1 MNTLINL
8 VLSIVLNLL
17 SFGTHQPQ
25 VTQVSSQQIIVCEQ
39 SNYHLKDLNS
49 HYLISNEEVSQ
60 SLVRIKVE
68 NSSTN

>member
-1 MNTLINL
+1 MNTLIYL

-17 SFGTHQPQ
+17 SFGNHQSQ
-25 VTQVSSQQIIVCEQ
+25 VSQVSSQQIMICEQ

>member
-25 VTQVSSQQIIVCEQ
+25 VSQVSSQQMMVCEQ